1 MKIIIRS
8 CGERTEQ
15 RCISLAKKHGK
26 PHLINAF
33 PFGETLRQSYEMAI
47 GWDQDFV
54 PMVDADV
61 LLHPG
66 TIKFAVNKLKT
77 LPKNVFC
84 WDGNTNDKV
93 MIKKRRAGIH
103 IYRRD
108 LLSQAMQ
115 YIEDNQL
122 KPESH
127 VRREMQKNHDA
138 ITHSEGFVFG
148 MHDFEQFYR
157 DLWRKSFAQS
167 RKLAGMIRR
176 NPAIIKR
183 WSRLSLRDNDYK
195 VILAA
200 HKQGRTYR
208 GDIIIDARQNYGASN
223 GLKRLGL
230 KEKGRLV

>member
-15 RCISLAKKHGK
+15 RCIKLAKKHG
-26 PHLINAF
+26 HVHVVNAI
-33 PFGETLRQSYEMAI
+33 PFGETLRQSYKLGQTFEQLWI
-47 GWDQDFV
+47 

-61 LLHPG
+61 LLYPG
-66 TIKFAVNKLKT
+66 TLKT
-77 LPKNVFC
+77 AVTMLKSMNNNIFC

-115 YIEDNQL
+115 YIDDNKL

-127 VRREMQKNHDA
+127 VRREMKKNHDA
-138 ITHSEGFVFG
+138 VTHSEGLVFG
-148 MHDFEQFYR
+148 MHDFEQYYR

-208 GDIIIDARQNYGASN
+208 GDIIIDARQNYGASS

>member
-1 MKIIIRS
+1 MQIIVRS

-15 RCISLAKKHGK
+15 KCIQLAKQHGRA
-26 PHLINAF
+26 HVVNAL
-33 PFGETLRQSYEMAI
+33 PFGETLRQSYEL
-47 GWDQDFV
+47 GQTFKQDWI

-61 LLHPG
+61 LLYPG
-66 TIKFAVNKLKT
+66 TLKT
-77 LPKNVFC
+77 AVTMLKSMNKNIFC
-84 WDGNTNDKV
+84 WDGSTKDKI

-127 VRREMQKNHDA
+127 VRREMQKNHGA
-138 ITHSEGFVFG
+138 VTHAEGFLFG
-148 MHDFEQFYR
+148 MHDFEQYYR

-176 NPAIIKR
+176 NPRILKT
-183 WSRLSLRDNDYK
+183 WSLMSMRDNDYK

-200 HKQGRTYR
+200 HKLGRTYR
-208 GDIIIDARQNYGASN
+208 GDIVIDARKNYGASS
-223 GLKRLGL
+223 GLKKLGL